1 LQFSFV
7 PQGASP
13 GSIQARVGQQR
24 GIIMADRTFDK
35 VARDLS
41 SDFQALRDDVRRLT
55 SLVSDLAT
63 DQTESTRS
71 SLMDSVDKARGR
83 FSDTADRWASQ
94 ASNASDRVRGA
105 GAEIEQ
111 RIEKNPMTAIMIAIV
126 GGLLIGAMSRSR
138 R

>member
-1 LQFSFV
+1 
-7 PQGASP
+7 
-13 GSIQARVGQQR
+13 
-24 GIIMADRTFDK
+24 MADRTFDK

-63 DQTESTRS
+63 DQTETTRS

-83 FSDTADRWASQ
+83 LSDTADRWASQ
-94 ASNASDRVRGA
+94 ASSASDRVRGA
-105 GAEIEQ
+105 GVEIEQ